1 MDTSAEFAV
10 ASFEFQRYL
19 SDHVAPL
26 MIEEEFG
33 ILLRN
38 PPTALVRATLHW
50 MTQSGPPPSAVE
62 TADQILHA
70 VRKIALMGEFDL
82 VPRAALG
89 AFLSEYCREILEACP
104 GSERSRL
111 SEIFTGLVASLTALD
126 RPVSRVPTTHM
137 PRETVRRME
146 VFLDQLGTEA
156 PGERRDEVASE
167 FMATA
172 ALESLSREELEAA
185 LAPLK
190 GVGIDPATENVLNSI
205 ARSLP
210 GWGAL
215 EIPVGAAPRR
225 ERLGAMRQIVTLG
238 EDAEEVAKRFREMV
252 HAAIAQFNQGDE
264 GRAQSILVLAQQ
276 MAAEQRVQAPYVE
289 SLRNASEYLD
299 MNRLRAAAEKP
310 VSLPA
315 LRTIM
320 SFFHPLSPDG
330 LLKSLR
336 GEADENRR
344 HDLSSLIEVHG
355 AVGRARALDLLD
367 APEAMTD
374 APLAASALRIL
385 RRIPPPGDGSSAA
398 EVDVVLKYATKVT
411 DPLIATQ
418 ALYCLGQA
426 RDERAQRALVGLLR
440 VYEGLLARP
449 AALPPPISADDISG
463 LADRTCDALARQSSA
478 LCLRALVDH
487 GMKTQPELGDCAK
500 RLAEGAHA
508 DFSNHPE
515 LMTRLIDGLR
525 AELPRGVLGLRLR
538 KELGRSASFV
548 RALSGTP
555 SRQVRV
561 LFQDIVRKHG
571 DEEFGGL
578 AAEALEAFAARAR
591 APEAAAST
599 FAGDLSFFGLPMLL
613 QTLGQG
619 GMTGVLTLIDGAG
632 APASKLWL
640 LEGRLRSASFGRLT
654 GENALYELLI
664 RPFPGTFAF
673 VHRKDAPVAG
683 ALDPPRELM
692 GLIFE
697 GVRRHDEWKRSAA
710 LVGDDVGFVATGG
723 ERRISTAEPADF
735 VEALWAVAAAG
746 STARECEARF
756 DVDSHRVRK
765 LLASWV
771 EIDALKL
778 EANGATPS
786 LRPG

>member
-1 MDTSAEFAV
+1 VEPSAEFVV
-10 ASFEFQRYL
+10 AAFEFQRYL

-33 ILLRN
+33 ILLRH
-38 PPTALVRATLHW
+38 PPAALVGATVHW
-50 MTQSGPPPSAVE
+50 MAESGPPRSAAG
-62 TADQILHA
+62 TADQIVHA

-89 AFLSEYCREILEACP
+89 AFLNDYCREILKACP
-104 GSERSRL
+104 ASERSRL
-111 SEIFTGLVASLTALD
+111 VEIFATLIGSLTSSVPLSPP
-126 RPVSRVPTTHM
+126 RTPVAMQAATA
-137 PRETVRRME
+137 RRME
-146 VFLDQLGTEA
+146 VFLDQLETES

-172 ALESLSREELEAA
+172 ALESSSREELDAT

-190 GVGIDPATENVLNSI
+190 GVGIDPTTENVLNSI

-215 EIPVGAAPRR
+215 EMPVGAPPRR

-252 HAAIAQFNQGDE
+252 HAAIARFNQGDV
-264 GRAQSILVLAQQ
+264 GRAQSILVVAQQ
-276 MAAEQRVQAPYVE
+276 MAAEERVQAPYVE
-289 SLRNASEYLD
+289 NLRNAADYLD
-299 MNRLRAAAEKP
+299 MNNLRATAEKP
-310 VSLPA
+310 ESHPA

-320 SFFHPLSPDG
+320 SFFHGLSPDG
-330 LLKSLR
+330 LLKALR

-344 HDLSSLIEVHG
+344 HDLSALIEVHG
-355 AVGRARALDLLD
+355 AAARARTLDLLD
-367 APEAMTD
+367 GPEATTD

-385 RRIPPPGDGSSAA
+385 RRIPPPSDGSAAA
-398 EVDVVLKYATKVT
+398 EMEVVLRYATKGT
-411 DPLIATQ
+411 DPLVATQ
-418 ALYCLGQA
+418 AIYCLGQA
-426 RDERAQRALVGLLR
+426 QDERAQRALVGLLR

-449 AALPPPISADDISG
+449 AALPPRISADDISS

-487 GMKTQPELGDCAK
+487 GTKTQPELGDCAK

-508 DFSNHPE
+508 DFSNHPD
-515 LMTRLIDGLR
+515 LMARLIDGLR

-538 KELGRSASFV
+538 KELGRSSSFV
-548 RALSGTP
+548 RALSGTTSP
-555 SRQVRV
+555 KVKA
-561 LFQDIVRKHG
+561 LFQEIVRKHG
-571 DEEFGGL
+571 DEEYGSL
-578 AAEALEAFAARAR
+578 AAEALEVFAARAR
-591 APEAAAST
+591 PTEAAAST

-613 QTLGQG
+613 QTLAQG

-640 LEGRLRSASFGRLT
+640 LEGRLRLASFGRLT
-654 GENALYELLI
+654 GEDALYELLI

-673 VHRKDAPVAG
+673 VHRKDAPGAG

-710 LVGDDVGFVATGG
+710 VVGDDVRFAATGDD
-723 ERRISTAEPADF
+723 RQITTDEPADF
-735 VEALWAVAAAG
+735 VEALWAMASTG
-746 STARECEARF
+746 STARECEAHF
-756 DVDSHRVRK
+756 AVDSHRIRK

-771 EIDALKL
+771 EVDALKL
-778 EANGATPS
+778 G
-786 LRPG
+786 